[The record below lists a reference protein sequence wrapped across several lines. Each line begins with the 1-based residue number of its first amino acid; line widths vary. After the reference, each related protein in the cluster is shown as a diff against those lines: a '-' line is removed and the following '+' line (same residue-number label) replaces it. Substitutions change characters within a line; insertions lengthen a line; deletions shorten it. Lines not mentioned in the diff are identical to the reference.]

1 MLAKLNDNVAALVL
15 GIYLLGILLYVVQL
29 LFMTEIWL
37 KGEEVD
43 ISAMTVAR
51 VLGSA
56 WLGLGLGVVLT
67 FLNGPDGQKTF
78 FTTLLVAQVA
88 TLFWGFSGPC
98 RHTCSPCLL
107 QRMDCSIASRMRPG
121 SRCFPPRV
129 LTQSLGLVHR
139 PIVPSTG
146 PTSCRRRRDLMLM
159 VWSRFM
165 ALSLKTFW
173 VSWQM

>member
-78 FTTLLVAQVA
+78 FTSLLVAQVA
-88 TLFWGFSGPC
+88 TLLV
-98 RHTCSPCLL
+98 LL
-107 QRMDCSIASRMRPG
+107 HGHFVSNLPKLGDDVAIVA
-121 SRCFPPRV
+121 V
-129 LTQSLGLVHR
+129 LTILLLIGWFRIKDRL
-139 PIVPSTG
+139 
-146 PTSCRRRRDLMLM
+146 
-159 VWSRFM
+159 
-165 ALSLKTFW
+165 
-173 VSWQM
+173 

>member
-88 TLFWGFSGPC
+88 TLLVILHSYF
-98 RHTCSPCLL
+98 
-107 QRMDCSIASRMRPG
+107 IANE
-121 SRCFPPRV
+121 PRTGDDAAIVSV
-129 LTQSLGLVHR
+129 LTILFLIGWFRIKDRL
-139 PIVPSTG
+139 
-146 PTSCRRRRDLMLM
+146 
-159 VWSRFM
+159 
-165 ALSLKTFW
+165 
-173 VSWQM
+173 

>member
-1 MLAKLNDNVAALVL
+1 MAKFYSAH
-15 GIYLLGILLYVVQL
+15 GREIPPLLWTILSPPFSLLYVVQL

-78 FTTLLVAQVA
+78 FTTILVAQVA
-88 TLFWGFSGPC
+88 TLLVILHSHF
-98 RHTCSPCLL
+98 
-107 QRMDCSIASRMRPG
+107 IANE
-121 SRCFPPRV
+121 PRTGDDAAIVSV
-129 LTQSLGLVHR
+129 LTILFLIGWFRIKDRL
-139 PIVPSTG
+139 
-146 PTSCRRRRDLMLM
+146 
-159 VWSRFM
+159 
-165 ALSLKTFW
+165 
-173 VSWQM
+173 